1 MASFII
7 VLTSESFCLYALD
20 RLSPFCNWRVLLL
33 DSKFQAMIEALSLTP
48 RCRCKKPLSAV
59 LTSEARWRRCVR
71 RCPHKSRSMS
81 YRHYYRTAVGTYGTV
96 CNTKQACLWRKYAC
110 VMLGGCPKHTRQTQS
125 KTQDFLFMPKKRLGY
140 RTRTRLSTPSC

>member
-1 MASFII
+1 VASFII

-81 YRHYYRTAVGTYGTV
+81 YRRDSSEFIVNYSPKPPEDDKQGRSIDNPAVDPSRRRGSSPAQQPGNAYFT
-96 CNTKQACLWRKYAC
+96 TKPKCCLILQLHK
-110 VMLGGCPKHTRQTQS
+110 
-125 KTQDFLFMPKKRLGY
+125 
-140 RTRTRLSTPSC
+140 

>member
-33 DSKFQAMIEALSLTP
+33 DSKFQAMMEALSLTP
-48 RCRCKKPLSAV
+48 WCRCKKPLSAV

-81 YRHYYRTAVGTYGTV
+81 YRHYYRTAVGTYGT
-96 CNTKQACLWRKYAC
+96 R
-110 VMLGGCPKHTRQTQS
+110 
-125 KTQDFLFMPKKRLGY
+125 Y
-140 RTRTRLSTPSC
+140 RRYGTDGTVLKNLNPTVREQILRGSCSAKGATVRAGTAVSTS

>member
-81 YRHYYRTAVGTYGTV
+81 YRHYYRRYLRYRTVGSTVPTVPASTYGRYRGTVGTVVPWYHGTV
-96 CNTKQACLWRKYAC
+96 FTGPYSIRVFNKDK
-110 VMLGGCPKHTRQTQS
+110 
-125 KTQDFLFMPKKRLGY
+125 
-140 RTRTRLSTPSC
+140 